1 MNPYEHSE
9 RSVLTTPIRQILVPR
24 FFAFCVS
31 VAAITALAACGQVSS
46 DSDGPRN
53 QRAKG
58 DIAAIVNGNQ
68 IFVDD
73 VQLEAI
79 AQGTVQAGQKLDI
92 KDVRF
97 TDILDDLID
106 QRLLALKAEA
116 QNLDKDDQARH
127 RLRSARERILGNILI
142 ENIVAN
148 QVNEAAITKLY
159 EEQLRLLQ
167 LGDETRVR
175 QIIVGT
181 KEEAQAIVRDLNAG
195 QDFATLAFARSR
207 DNATRAEGG
216 DLGYVT
222 ADNYE
227 EPYASAIANTAV
239 GKLAE
244 PFATAQGW
252 HILRVEDR
260 RTKAPPSL
268 EEMRP
273 QIIRYMTLQE
283 IQKILEKLRKDAR
296 VTRVIK
302 PVRARGDVDPFGP
315 SLPLTPQNSPGLDAA
330 TLEDAQ
336 PSTQNAAPL
345 TDRPA
350 SSQPAANTPTNRA
363 TGQPGASAADGSAG
377 AKPVTSPPAAA
388 PKP

>member
-1 MNPYEHSE
+1 MAPYDRSE
-9 RSVLTTPIRQILVPR
+9 RSTLTYHIRQIPLLR
-24 FFAFCVS
+24 MFAFCVS
-31 VAAITALAACGQVSS
+31 AGAIMALAACGQVSS
-46 DSDGPRN
+46 DSDGGRKP
-53 QRAKG
+53 RAKG
-58 DIAAIVNGNQ
+58 DIAAIVNGNE
-68 IFVDD
+68 IYVED

-79 AQGTVQAGQKLDI
+79 AQGSVQAGQTLDV
-92 KDVRF
+92 KDVKF

-148 QVNEAAITKLY
+148 QVNETAITKLY

-167 LGDETRVR
+167 LGDETRIR

-222 ADNYE
+222 ADNFD
-227 EPYASAIANTAV
+227 EPFASAIANTAV

-244 PFATAQGW
+244 PFATSLGW

-296 VTRVIK
+296 VLRIIK

-315 SLPLTPQNSPGLDAA
+315 SLPLTPQNSPGLEATPPGVAQTAFDNAPPPADKPATDDQAPANTQSSRAA
-330 TLEDAQ
+330 SQAG
-336 PSTQNAAPL
+336 AAAAN
-345 TDRPA
+345 PA
-350 SSQPAANTPTNRA
+350 GARPAANKPAPT
-363 TGQPGASAADGSAG
+363 
-377 AKPVTSPPAAA
+377 AKP
-388 PKP
+388 